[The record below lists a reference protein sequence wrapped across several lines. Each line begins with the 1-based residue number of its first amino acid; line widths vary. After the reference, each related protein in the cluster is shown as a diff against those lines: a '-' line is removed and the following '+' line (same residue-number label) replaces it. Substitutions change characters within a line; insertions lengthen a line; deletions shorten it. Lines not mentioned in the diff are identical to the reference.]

1 MDSVFAWIIVTCG
14 AWYGGFRMLIA
25 IINADEERKAHSYA
39 EWDEM
44 W

>member
-1 MDSVFAWIIVTCG
+1 MDCVFSWIVMTCVS
-14 AWYGGFRMLIA
+14 WYGGYRFLLT
-25 IINADEERKAHSYA
+25 IIKADEERKARNRA

>member
-1 MDSVFAWIIVTCG
+1 MDSVFAWIIVACG
-14 AWYGGFRMLIA
+14 AWYCGIRFLLAFIK
-25 IINADEERKAHSYA
+25 ADEERKARNRA